1 LGSNCN
7 QSRNPRRDGWSSG
20 LQSGTFRENYAQFM
34 ADHGLAVDY
43 GVRRLD
49 GGGSL
54 WVCICDV
61 FPDQA
66 IATSTGAFLG
76 ITDGMW
82 HNKSD
87 RASKTAFELIDSRA
101 ILDKVAALPIGS
113 FQFIDDPAH
122 ARHIGPTAQ
131 DFHSTFSLGTSHT
144 SIGTGDS
151 EGVALAAIQGLHQLV
166 QERDAQINAQRL
178 ELLTL
183 KERLVQ
189 LESLRDELNVV
200 KRTLSQLAV
209 GNALV
214 AVRST
219 P

>member
-1 LGSNCN
+1 
-7 QSRNPRRDGWSSG
+7 
-20 LQSGTFRENYAQFM
+20 
-34 ADHGLAVDY
+34 
-43 GVRRLD
+43 
-49 GGGSL
+49 
-54 WVCICDV
+54 
-61 FPDQA
+61 
-66 IATSTGAFLG
+66 
-76 ITDGMW
+76 
-82 HNKSD
+82 
-87 RASKTAFELIDSRA
+87 
-101 ILDKVAALPIGS
+101 
-113 FQFIDDPAH
+113 
-122 ARHIGPTAQ
+122 
-131 DFHSTFSLGTSHT
+131 LGTSQT